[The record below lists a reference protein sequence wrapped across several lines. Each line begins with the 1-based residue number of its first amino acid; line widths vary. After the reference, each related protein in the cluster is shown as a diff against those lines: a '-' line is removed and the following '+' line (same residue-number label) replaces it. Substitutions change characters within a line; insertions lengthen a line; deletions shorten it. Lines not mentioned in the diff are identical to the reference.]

1 MSARDNNQRDKV
13 VGILGGMGPE
23 ATVDLMAR
31 IIAATPAQDDIDHI
45 RMLVD
50 NNPKVPSRI
59 KALIEETGESPAPTM
74 IAMAQGLAQQGADFL
89 AMPCNTA
96 HHYYADVA
104 NAVNI
109 PFLNIVE
116 LTLAYIKAQQPQV
129 KRIGLLASSA
139 LQKIN
144 LYEPYAEHY
153 DLAVLYPEVHYQTA
167 LMDLIKQVKSKSYT
181 NESLQAFSQAAQNL
195 QAQQADVL
203 VIACTE
209 LSALNNGMQFALPVY
224 DASDVL
230 AHAVVKHALAA

>member
-1 MSARDNNQRDKV
+1 V
-13 VGILGGMGPE
+13 
-23 ATVDLMAR
+23 
-31 IIAATPAQDDIDHI
+31 IAATPAQDYIDHI
-45 RMLVD
+45 LMLVD

-59 KALIEETGESPAPTM
+59 KALIEGMGEDPAPTL

-96 HHYYADVA
+96 HYYYADIA

-116 LTLAYIKAQQPQV
+116 LTLAHIKTQQPDI

-144 LYEPYAEHY
+144 LYEPYAAQY
-153 DLAVLYPEVHYQTA
+153 DLAVLYPEADYQAA
-167 LMDLIKQVKSKSYT
+167 LMDLIKQVKAKSYT
-181 NESLQAFSQAAQNL
+181 AESLQALQQAAQNL
-195 QAQQADVL
+195 QEQQADVL

-209 LSALNNGMQFALPVY
+209 LSALNNGIQFALPVY

-230 AHAVVKHALAA
+230 AYAVVKHALA